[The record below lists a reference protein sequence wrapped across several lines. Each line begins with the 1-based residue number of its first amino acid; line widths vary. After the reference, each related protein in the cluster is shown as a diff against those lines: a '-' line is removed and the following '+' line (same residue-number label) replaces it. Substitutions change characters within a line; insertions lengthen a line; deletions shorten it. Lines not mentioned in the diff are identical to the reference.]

1 MPDDIEQRLAAA
13 AAAAR
18 ESQLCR
24 QQHAQLKAREHAAEE
39 ELEAAQQQYAGQ
51 EKAVEQLE
59 HLSLT
64 HVLAT
69 LHGARA
75 DSLAREQAQAEA
87 ARYQVAQ
94 AQQRLDAARADLES
108 LEDRQAQLAGA
119 TRAYQDA
126 LGAKEQY
133 LEHSGDPR
141 SARLLALADERGKL
155 TAELTEL
162 HRASD
167 DADAT
172 AQALDEVREQLGTA
186 ASWSAFDTYVDRGVF
201 ASGVKNQRIDLAAD
215 AARTADQLLSTL
227 RRDLAELGGYEM
239 AAPEFEVGAGFKFAD
254 IFFNNFLTDLSVA
267 QHIRAAQDHVGQ
279 TANQVSSLQDQL
291 RSQIVTLTK
300 RLAAMDEERTR
311 LLAG

>member
-1 MPDDIEQRLAAA
+1 MSDEIEQRLAAA

-24 QQHAQLKAREHAAEE
+24 QQHAQLKAREYAAQED
-39 ELEAAQQQYAGQ
+39 LEAAQQQCAGQ

-64 HVLAT
+64 RVLAA

-87 ARYQVAQ
+87 ARYQVTQ

-108 LEDRQAQLAGA
+108 LQDRQARLAGA

-126 LGAKEQY
+126 QGAKEQY

-141 SARLLALADERGKL
+141 GARLLALADERGKL
-155 TAELTEL
+155 TAELSEL

-172 AQALDEVREQLGTA
+172 ARALDEVRDQLGTA

-201 ASGVKNQRIDLAAD
+201 ANAVKHQRIDLAAD
-215 AARTADQLLSTL
+215 AARTADQLLATL
-227 RRDLAELGGYEM
+227 RSDLSELGGYEPT
-239 AAPEFEVGAGFKFAD
+239 APKLDVSAGFKFAD

-267 QHIRAAQDHVGQ
+267 QHIRAAQDNVGQ
-279 TANQVSSLQDQL
+279 TADQVSSLRDRL
-291 RSQIVTLTK
+291 SSQIVALSK
-300 RLAAMDEERTR
+300 QLDAMDEERTQ
-311 LLAG
+311 LLGR

>member
-24 QQHAQLKAREHAAEE
+24 QQHAQLKTREYAAQED
-39 ELEAAQQQYAGQ
+39 LEAAQQRCAGLEQ
-51 EKAVEQLE
+51 AVGQLE
-59 HLSLT
+59 HVSLT
-64 HVLAT
+64 RVLAA

-141 SARLLALADERGKL
+141 GARLLALADERGKL
-155 TAELTEL
+155 TAELSEL
-162 HRASD
+162 HRVSD

-172 AQALDEVREQLGTA
+172 ARALDEVREQLGTA
-186 ASWSAFDTYVDRGVF
+186 ASWSTFDAYVDRGVF

-215 AARTADQLLSTL
+215 AARTADQLLATL
-227 RRDLAELGGYEM
+227 RSDLSELGGYEST
-239 AAPEFEVGAGFKFAD
+239 APKLEISEGFKFAD
-254 IFFNNFLTDLSVA
+254 IFFNNFLTDLAVA

-279 TANQVSSLQDQL
+279 KADQVSSLQDQL

-300 RLAAMDEERTR
+300 RLEAMDEERTE